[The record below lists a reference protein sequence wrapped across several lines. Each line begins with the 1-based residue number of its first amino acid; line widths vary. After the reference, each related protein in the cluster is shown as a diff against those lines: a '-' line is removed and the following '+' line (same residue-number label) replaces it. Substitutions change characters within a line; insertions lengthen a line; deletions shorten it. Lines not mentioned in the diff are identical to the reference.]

1 MDPGAGIGRYHLQ
14 VSVNGGSYSTIA
26 LASPTAT
33 TIDRTLA
40 FGSSYRFRIRA
51 KDRAGNVSSFT
62 SWPTLTPNVLQ
73 EGTSL
78 AAYTG
83 SWSLATHRSASNG
96 RTRHASSASRR
107 VVVRFIGRDVGWV
120 ATRTTASGRAVVR
133 VDGVVVG
140 TVQLD
145 RSSSAYR
152 QLVLARDLST
162 TGWHTI
168 DIRPLGDGRVDLDA
182 IVTLR

>member
-1 MDPGAGIGRYHLQ
+1 MDLGAGIGSYHLQ
-14 VSVNGGSYSTIA
+14 VSVNGGAYSTIA

-33 TIDRTLA
+33 SIDRTLA

-51 KDRAGNVSSFT
+51 KDRAGNVGAFT
-62 SWPTLTPNVLQ
+62 SWPTMTPNVLQ

-78 AAYTG
+78 ATYTG
-83 SWSLATHRSASNG
+83 SWSVATHPSASKG
-96 RTRHASSASRR
+96 KTRHASSASRR

-133 VDGVVVG
+133 VDGIVVG

-145 RSSSAYR
+145 RASNAYR
-152 QLVLARDLST
+152 QLVLGRDLST
-162 TGWHTI
+162 AGWHTI